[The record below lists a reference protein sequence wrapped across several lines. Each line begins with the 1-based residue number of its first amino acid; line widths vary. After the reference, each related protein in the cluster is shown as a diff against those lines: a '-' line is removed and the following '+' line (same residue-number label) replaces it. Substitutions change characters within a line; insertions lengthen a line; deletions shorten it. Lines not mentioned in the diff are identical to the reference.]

1 MKLVTFK
8 RALTNFRYHR
18 TGRCNICGKLTIFG
32 CTDLADARNNMA
44 CFFCISPSRKRH
56 IAKLMLNSLFPGTQ
70 SLSKV
75 SNHSGLK
82 IYNLDTD
89 DAFEKIFQNNVGYFC
104 SEFSKDIDPGKD
116 IAVRKSTQ
124 NVESLTFE
132 NEMFDV
138 VMSEDMFE
146 HVRDYR
152 KGFQEIF
159 RVLKPGGY
167 HIFTVPFMFDRPT
180 LIRVDTDGPS
190 DIEILPPEYH
200 GEKNGRKILAYRT
213 FGLDLLDFLKNVGF
227 ETVVDFSKFVDEK
240 NGIFDSYAFISK
252 KRL

>member
-1 MKLVTFK
+1 MKFVTLK
-8 RALTNFRYHR
+8 RGLANFRYHR
-18 TGRCNICGKLTIFG
+18 TGRCNICGRLTIFG

-56 IAKLMLNSLFPGTQ
+56 IAKLMLSSVFPGTP
-70 SLSKV
+70 SISRV
-75 SNHSGLK
+75 PNHSGLQ

-89 DAFEKIFQNNVGYFC
+89 DAFEKIFQNNAGYFC
-104 SEFSKDIDPGKD
+104 SEYSNHAEPAGNTSI
-116 IAVRKSTQ
+116 RKSTQ
-124 NVESLTFE
+124 DVERLTFQ

-138 VMSEDMFE
+138 VISEDMFE
-146 HVRDYR
+146 HVRNYK

-180 LIRVDTDGPS
+180 LIRVDTDGPA

-200 GEKNGRKILAYRT
+200 GEKNGKKILAYRT
-213 FGLDLLDFLKNVGF
+213 FGLDLLDFLNNMGF
-227 ETVVDFSKFVDEK
+227 ETAVDFSKYADEK

>member
-1 MKLVTFK
+1 MV
-8 RALTNFRYHR
+8 
-18 TGRCNICGKLTIFG
+18 
-32 CTDLADARNNMA
+32 
-44 CFFCISPSRKRH
+44 CISPSRKRH
-56 IAKLMLNSLFPGTQ
+56 IAKLMLSSLFPGTQ
-70 SLSKV
+70 SLSTV

-89 DAFEKIFQNNVGYFC
+89 DAFQKIFQNNSGYFC
-104 SEFSKDIDPGKD
+104 SEYSNANKSGKD
-116 IAVRKSTQ
+116 IGARKSTQ
-124 NVESLTFE
+124 NVENLTFE

-138 VMSEDMFE
+138 VISEDMFE
-146 HVRDYR
+146 HVHDY
-152 KGFQEIF
+152 KIGFQEIF

-167 HIFTVPFMFDRPT
+167 HIFTIPFMFDRPT
-180 LIRVDTDGPS
+180 LIRVNTDGPS

-227 ETVVDFSKFVDEK
+227 QTAVDFSKYSDQK

-252 KRL
+252 KRV

>member
-1 MKLVTFK
+1 MKFVTFK
-8 RALTNFRYHR
+8 RALANFRYHR

-56 IAKLMLNSLFPGTQ
+56 IAKLMLSSVFPGTAT
-70 SLSKV
+70 LSRV
-75 SNHSGLK
+75 SNHAGLQ

-89 DAFEKIFQNNVGYFC
+89 DAFEKIFQNNAGYFC
-104 SEFSKDIDPGKD
+104 SEYSKDTGGKE
-116 IAVRKSTQ
+116 IGVRKSIQ
-124 NVESLTFE
+124 NVESLTFA

-138 VMSEDMFE
+138 VISEDMFE
-146 HVRDYR
+146 HVRDYK

-167 HIFTVPFMFDRPT
+167 HIFTIPFMFDRPT
-180 LIRVDTDGPS
+180 LIRVDTDGTT
-190 DIEILPPEYH
+190 DIQILPPEYH

-227 ETVVDFSKFVDEK
+227 ETAVDFSRYADEK
-240 NGIFDSYAFISK
+240 NGIFDSYAFLSK

>member
-1 MKLVTFK
+1 MKFVTFK

-44 CFFCISPSRKRH
+44 CFYCISPSRKRH
-56 IAKLMLNSLFPGTQ
+56 IAKLMLNTLFPGTQ
-70 SLSKV
+70 SISKV

-89 DAFEKIFQNNVGYFC
+89 DAFEKIFQNNAGYFC
-104 SEFSKDIDPGKD
+104 SEYSRITESGKD
-116 IAVRKSTQ
+116 IGPRKSTQ

-138 VMSEDMFE
+138 VISEDMFE
-146 HVRDYR
+146 HVRDYK
-152 KGFQEIF
+152 KGYREIF

-180 LIRVDTDGPS
+180 LVRVDTDGPS

-200 GEKNGRKILAYRT
+200 GEKNGKKILAYRT
-213 FGLDLLDFLKNVGF
+213 FGLDLLDFLKNVGY
-227 ETVVDFSKFVDEK
+227 ETVVDFSKYVDEK